1 MKFTDSAIGLLLN
14 ASGLLQKPQAP
25 PVPSPRLWTS
35 ADMLFNSE
43 NSTPSD
49 SVTVETNFDV
59 IVVGGGFSG
68 IMAAYNLTQAGHK
81 TLVLEARDRIG
92 GRSWSRAL
100 RSNPD
105 AVVEMGATWIN
116 RTSQTVSY
124 ALCEEF
130 GLEMA
135 EQYEK
140 GDIVDQDP
148 LGNITRGPNGVT
160 GGDEDAGNDPGE
172 PSPVEAF
179 FLALGLAAEQHD
191 IRDFETFDEEEDVL
205 MSEWLVQKLGDVG
218 KSLEVKLSCDWLS
231 SILVGRGCE
240 EVGAH
245 YFLDYIKSGNGLMS
259 LVSDLAGAQ
268 AIKVKKRTGTS
279 SMNDALANAMP
290 EGSIMLNSPVVDITQ
305 HTGGQVRVATSPG
318 LEYTAKKAILAIPTN
333 TYTRIRFTPP
343 LPRSKRALLTRT
355 KPGIYAKVILSY
367 AAPWWR
373 EAGLAGKFQSL
384 VGPIN
389 FSWDTSD
396 ADAEQYS
403 LAVFVTGD
411 TAAAWHLLTDLGR
424 EEAVVEHLAELA
436 GSELGGQARNLTEFN
451 VVEWTKE
458 QWLWGGPTSSMGPG
472 MLRNHGK
479 ALREPF
485 GDLHFGGGET
495 AYEWKGYLEGALR
508 AGMRVAEEVVETL
521 GRHE

>member
-1 MKFTDSAIGLLLN
+1 MKYTDSAIGLLLN

-49 SVTVETNFDV
+49 RVTVETNFDV

-191 IRDFETFDEEEDVL
+191 TRDFEAFDEGEDVL
-205 MSEWLVQKLGDVG
+205 MSEWLVQKLGDV

-231 SILVGRGCE
+231 SVLVGRGCE

-245 YFLDYIKSGNGLMS
+245 CYLDYIKSGNGLMS

-268 AIKVKKRTGTS
+268 AIK
-279 SMNDALANAMP
+279 
-290 EGSIMLNSPVVDITQ
+290 GSIMLNSPVVDIIQ
-305 HTGGQVRVATSPG
+305 HTGGQVRVATSPR

-333 TYTRIRFTPP
+333 TCTRIRFTPP

-355 KPGIYAKVILSY
+355 KPGIYAKAILSY

-396 ADAEQYS
+396 VDAEQYS

-436 GSELGGQARNLTEFN
+436 GSKLAGQARNLTEFN

-472 MLRNHGK
+472 MLRNYGK

-495 AYEWKGYLEGALR
+495 VFEWKGYLEGALR